1 MTNLRLDDRSP
12 LHPTGSGATLSGM
25 NVAASQPQTHR
36 TNSNQQSQQQPQHQQ
51 QRTSRGGLVQRGIII
66 YRSFLGYYAILFLPE
81 VTNSLC
87 MYIYI
92 IYIYVCPPLIR
103 WRKTWRS
110 KTVSIQWRPSTIPW
124 KFATQRVRTRFAS
137 IIRTLWQSGGFARTQ

>member
-51 QRTSRGGLVQRGIII
+51 QRTSRGGLIQRGIKLLFSFPLLPCDII
-66 YRSFLGYYAILFLPE
+66 FILG
-81 VTNSLC
+81 N
-87 MYIYI
+87 
-92 IYIYVCPPLIR
+92 
-103 WRKTWRS
+103 
-110 KTVSIQWRPSTIPW
+110 
-124 KFATQRVRTRFAS
+124 
-137 IIRTLWQSGGFARTQ
+137 